1 MQALEM
7 ALTADEANLV
17 ITALAER
24 PFKLVYELIGKL
36 NRQANVAAQT
46 QADGSAYVSLLHA
59 SEWMLILD
67 ALGYLPY
74 RQVSALVET
83 LRLQMQAGFDDAG
96 RAPKE
101 ARAAVKRGASKGNR

>member
-36 NRQANVAAQT
+36 NRQANVAAQN

-96 RAPKE
+96 RA
-101 ARAAVKRGASKGNR
+101 SKGNR